1 MSAVHTTGI
10 RGNARLTA
18 PVRPSCTG
26 AAAVGA
32 GSRAD
37 GNGWD

>member
-10 RGNARLTA
+10 RAHARHAA

-26 AAAVGA
+26 AVAVGTV
-32 GSRAD
+32 SRAD

>member
-10 RGNARLTA
+10 RANTRHAGPART
-18 PVRPSCTG
+18 SCTG
-26 AAAVGA
+26 AVAVGA
-32 GSRAD
+32 MSRAD